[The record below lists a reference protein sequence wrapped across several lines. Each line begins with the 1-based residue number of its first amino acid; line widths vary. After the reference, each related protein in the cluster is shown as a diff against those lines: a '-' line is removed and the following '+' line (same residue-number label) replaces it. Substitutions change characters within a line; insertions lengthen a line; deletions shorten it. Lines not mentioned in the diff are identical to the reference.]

1 MTLQDAL
8 ESTFAGTEVVKSI
21 SELPFSEVLSA
32 APTAKD
38 SYQMND
44 LMRNLTTSIAQ
55 SVDAQPRQLAL
66 NINGAF
72 SVIVYAGE
80 RCEFRKYCSNKGC
93 IVKFAK
99 WTIRSFPFSCGLF
112 YKTLDYKKVV
122 KVEANQ

>member
-8 ESTFAGTEVVKSI
+8 ELTFAGTEAVKSI
-21 SELPFSEVLSA
+21 SELPFSEVSSL
-32 APTAKD
+32 PTIEEL
-38 SYQMND
+38 YQTSD
-44 LMRNLTTSIAQ
+44 LMRSLTTSTAQ
-55 SVDAQPRQLAL
+55 SVDAQPKPLAL

-80 RCEFRKYCSNKGC
+80 KCEFRKYCSNKGC
-93 IVKFAK
+93 IVKFSK
-99 WTIRSFPFSCGLF
+99 WSIRSFPFSCGLF

>member
-8 ESTFAGTEVVKSI
+8 ESTFAGTEVVKFT
-21 SELPFSEVLSA
+21 SELPFSEVLST
-32 APTAKD
+32 PTARD

-44 LMRNLTTSIAQ
+44 LMRNSTTSTAQ
-55 SVDAQPRQLAL
+55 SVDAQPRPLAL

-80 RCEFRKYCSNKGC
+80 KCEFRKYCSNKGC

>member
-8 ESTFAGTEVVKSI
+8 ELTFVGTEAVKSTL
-21 SELPFSEVLSA
+21 ELPFSEVLST
-32 APTAKD
+32 PTAGD
-38 SYQMND
+38 SYQMSD
-44 LMRNLTTSIAQ
+44 LMRNLTTSTVQ
-55 SVDAQPRQLAL
+55 SVDAQHKPLAL

-80 RCEFRKYCSNKGC
+80 KCEFRKYCSNKGC
-93 IVKFAK
+93 IVKFSK
-99 WTIRSFPFSCGLF
+99 WRIKSFPFSCGLF

>member
-8 ESTFAGTEVVKSI
+8 ESTFAGTEAVKFT
-21 SELPFSEVLSA
+21 SELPFSEVLSSPMA
-32 APTAKD
+32 RD
-38 SYQMND
+38 SYQTND
-44 LMRNLTTSIAQ
+44 LMRNLTTSTAQ
-55 SVDAQPRQLAL
+55 SVDAQHKPLAL

-80 RCEFRKYCSNKGC
+80 KCEFRKYCSNKGC
-93 IVKFAK
+93 IVKFSK
-99 WTIRSFPFSCGLF
+99 WGIKSFPFSCGLF

>member
-1 MTLQDAL
+1 MTLRDAL
-8 ESTFAGTEVVKSI
+8 ESTFVGTEAVKFI
-21 SELPFSEVLSA
+21 SELPFSEALS
-32 APTAKD
+32 APTARD

-44 LMRNLTTSIAQ
+44 LMRSLTTSTAQ
-55 SVDAQPRQLAL
+55 SVDAQPRPLAL

-80 RCEFRKYCSNKGC
+80 KCEFRKYCSNKGC

>member
-8 ESTFAGTEVVKSI
+8 ESTFAGTEAVKFT
-21 SELPFSEVLSA
+21 SESPFSEVYSL
-32 APTAKD
+32 PTIEEL
-38 SYQMND
+38 YQMND

-55 SVDAQPRQLAL
+55 SVDVQPKPLAL

-80 RCEFRKYCSNKGC
+80 KCEFRKYCSNKGC
-93 IVKFAK
+93 IVKFSK
-99 WTIRSFPFSCGLF
+99 WGVKSFPFSCGLF

>member
-8 ESTFAGTEVVKSI
+8 ELTFVGTEAVKYT

-32 APTAKD
+32 PTAKG

-44 LMRNLTTSIAQ
+44 LMRSLTTSTAQ
-55 SVDAQPRQLAL
+55 SVDAQPKPLAL

-80 RCEFRKYCSNKGC
+80 KCEFRKHCSNRGC
-93 IVKFAK
+93 IVKFSK
-99 WTIRSFPFSCGLF
+99 WSIRSFPFSCGLF

>member
-8 ESTFAGTEVVKSI
+8 ELTFAGTEAVKSI
-21 SELPFSEVLSA
+21 SESPFSEVSSL
-32 APTAKD
+32 PTIEGL
-38 SYQMND
+38 YQTND
-44 LMRNLTTSIAQ
+44 LMKNSTTSTAQ
-55 SVDAQPRQLAL
+55 SVDAQHKPLAL

-80 RCEFRKYCSNKGC
+80 KCEFRKYCSNKGC
-93 IVKFAK
+93 IVKFSK
-99 WTIRSFPFSCGLF
+99 WSIKSFPFSCGLF

>member
-1 MTLQDAL
+1 LTLQDAL
-8 ESTFAGTEVVKSI
+8 ESTFAGTEAVKFT
-21 SELPFSEVLSA
+21 SESPFSEVYSL
-32 APTAKD
+32 PTIEEL
-38 SYQMND
+38 YQMND

-55 SVDAQPRQLAL
+55 SVDVQPKPLAL

-80 RCEFRKYCSNKGC
+80 KCEFRKYCSNKGC
-93 IVKFAK
+93 IVKFSK
-99 WTIRSFPFSCGLF
+99 WGVKSFPFSCGLF

>member
-8 ESTFAGTEVVKSI
+8 ELTFAGTEAVKST

-32 APTAKD
+32 PMERG
-38 SYQMND
+38 SYQMSD
-44 LMRNLTTSIAQ
+44 LMKNLTISTVQ
-55 SVDAQPRQLAL
+55 SVDAQLRPSAL
-66 NINGAF
+66 NISGAF

-80 RCEFRKYCSNKGC
+80 KCEFRKHCSNKGC
-93 IVKFAK
+93 IVKFSK
-99 WTIRSFPFSCGLF
+99 WEIKSFPFSCGLF

>member
-8 ESTFAGTEVVKSI
+8 ELTFVGTEAVKFI

-32 APTAKD
+32 PTARD
-38 SYQMND
+38 SYQMSD
-44 LMRNLTTSIAQ
+44 LMRNLTTSTAQ
-55 SVDAQPRQLAL
+55 SVDAQPRPLAL

-80 RCEFRKYCSNKGC
+80 KCEFRKHCSNKGC
-93 IVKFAK
+93 IVKFSK
-99 WTIRSFPFSCGLF
+99 WSIRSFPFSCGLF

>member
-8 ESTFAGTEVVKSI
+8 ESTFAGTEAVKSI
-21 SELPFSEVLSA
+21 SESPFSEVSSL
-32 APTAKD
+32 PTIEGL
-38 SYQMND
+38 YQTND
-44 LMRNLTTSIAQ
+44 LMRSLTTSTAQ
-55 SVDAQPRQLAL
+55 SADVLPKPLAL

-80 RCEFRKYCSNKGC
+80 KCEFRKYCSNKGC
-93 IVKFAK
+93 IVKFSK
-99 WTIRSFPFSCGLF
+99 WRIKSFPFSCGLF